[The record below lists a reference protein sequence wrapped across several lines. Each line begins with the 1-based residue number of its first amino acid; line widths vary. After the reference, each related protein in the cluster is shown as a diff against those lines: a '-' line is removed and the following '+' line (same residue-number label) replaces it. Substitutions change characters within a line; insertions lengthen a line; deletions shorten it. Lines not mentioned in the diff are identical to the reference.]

1 MTTFDAS
8 AMIGPADSVE
18 PTPPPPTVNGAP
30 AETFDALSMLRE
42 QVAERDDGE
51 DDLCPIEVPGLGWR
65 LMCDITF
72 PYSKFA
78 AWQTAALP
86 KNQRNGRK
94 VNMLKLDQTGLAFS
108 VLLGTCVEL
117 QYERVPGSGDWETLV
132 ASDGTPLLP
141 TSDAL
146 LRTFNVVDPRSF
158 LRSIYGREARLVEA
172 SQRVAAKAGWLE
184 DDEDDDDAD
193 PTV

>member
-8 AMIGPADSVE
+8 AMVAPGEVAAPSAVA
-18 PTPPPPTVNGAP
+18 NGAP

-72 PYSKFA
+72 PYSKYA

-86 KNQRNGRK
+86 KNQRNGRR
-94 VNMLKLDQTGLAFS
+94 VNPLKMDQTELAFN

-117 QYERVPGSGDWETLV
+117 QYERVAESGDWETLTGPDG
-132 ASDGTPLLP
+132 ASMTPA
-141 TSDAL
+141 SDAL
-146 LRTFNVVDPRSF
+146 LRRFNVVDPRSF
-158 LRSIYGREARLVEA
+158 LRSLFGREARLVEA

-184 DDEDDDDAD
+184 DGEDDDED